1 MKSLIGSLWFILVAV
16 PIGTV
21 TQIITS
27 IPSGVTLTVTNP
39 TTGLPGATAQPL
51 EDYQAQVIQAGS
63 TGVFFVTTDITGAAT
78 INNNINITAT
88 ALSNITFANGA
99 TKSGTIAAGG
109 LQNIISSTIPTIF
122 YSNGGN
128 LDNIAN
134 WGDQTN
140 GTLSSV
146 LYTPTYIIEIRL
158 PINPFTAKGLLTI
171 LADANIV
178 KVLTNTIKNTCASC
192 SISIVSIKNKDKKTS
207 VIQSGGAIGDIP
219 LIFTFTVTNSSPLT
233 LVKETIQSAA
243 QTSIQDPNQYCP
255 AGELLDSTS
264 VLCVSR
270 VYVNMYTTNELN
282 NTPDWVPP
290 VAAIAT
296 AGVVG
301 LALMGANKYLK
312 SDTPVKPEAQA
323 AGQIPT
329 GSQHNTPILTEGE
342 ADLLNDLNLTPA
354 NMSEIFKADNEYAK
368 KFNMTELKSW
378 DTAISMFLGNLTTQS
393 CYNNRLL
400 RQSSV

>member
-1 MKSLIGSLWFILVAV
+1 M
-16 PIGTV
+16 
-21 TQIITS
+21 
-27 IPSGVTLTVTNP
+27 
-39 TTGLPGATAQPL
+39 
-51 EDYQAQVIQAGS
+51 
-63 TGVFFVTTDITGAAT
+63 
-78 INNNINITAT
+78 
-88 ALSNITFANGA
+88 
-99 TKSGTIAAGG
+99 
-109 LQNIISSTIPTIF
+109 
-122 YSNGGN
+122 
-128 LDNIAN
+128 
-134 WGDQTN
+134 
-140 GTLSSV
+140 
-146 LYTPTYIIEIRL
+146 
-158 PINPFTAKGLLTI
+158 
-171 LADANIV
+171 
-178 KVLTNTIKNTCASC
+178 TNTIKNTCASC

-329 GSQHNTPILTEGE
+329 GYQHNTPILTEGE

-400 RQSSV
+400 LTRSECEKSKCFLYSIRDYLDNPVISGRIQAGMLMKDGSSEFNEPDIENDSEIVLAHDNMPMGQYLIHPDDNKPYVNVGAIEKRSNVRKHFQLKLSEETQNKVKDKRHPTDEEKERLNAKFKDLQIKYAAKYVMYLY